1 MNHGEVSLI
10 EHREITHNLPHLE
23 KIKTDLIEGGRA
35 TGVTRDWEKGG
46 GMECGEWYPNNSW
59 KK

>member
-10 EHREITHNLPHLE
+10 EHREITHNLPHLQ
-23 KIKTDLIEGGRA
+23 KIKTDLKEGGRA

-46 GMECGEWYPNNSW
+46 GME
-59 KK
+59 